1 MSKSTIESGLKRI
14 AASKPYR
21 EALGLPD
28 EVTEEYN
35 LFAKESTI
43 STIYLLIL

>member
-35 LFAKESTI
+35 LLAQGE
-43 STIYLLIL
+43 